1 MKTIVISLGGSLIL
15 SDKNPKFLN
24 NFKRTL
30 RKHYKTHKFVIV
42 CGGGSV
48 ARKYI
53 SMLKKDNKS
62 KKELSL
68 AGIRATR
75 ANAETIMQ
83 LFGKESNQKLPITMK
98 SIKSNLKEN
107 NVVISGA
114 LRYTKDSKSDTTAAN
129 LAKFL
134 NTKVINITNVKG
146 LYTENP
152 LTNKKAKFISKISW
166 TDFESRALKIK
177 HTPGQHFVL
186 DQKAS
191 TIIRKNKITTYII
204 GPNLNSLS
212 NILKGKKFVGT
223 IITK

>member
-114 LRYTKDSKSDTTAAN
+114 LR
-129 LAKFL
+129 
-134 NTKVINITNVKG
+134 
-146 LYTENP
+146 
-152 LTNKKAKFISKISW
+152 
-166 TDFESRALKIK
+166 
-177 HTPGQHFVL
+177 
-186 DQKAS
+186 
-191 TIIRKNKITTYII
+191 
-204 GPNLNSLS
+204 
-212 NILKGKKFVGT
+212 
-223 IITK
+223 